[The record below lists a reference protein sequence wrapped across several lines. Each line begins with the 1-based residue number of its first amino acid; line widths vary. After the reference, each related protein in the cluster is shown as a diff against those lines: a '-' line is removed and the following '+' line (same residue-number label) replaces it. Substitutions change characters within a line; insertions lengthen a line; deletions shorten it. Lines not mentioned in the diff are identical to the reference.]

1 MPLPLLV
8 AEVVT
13 TIVTGAA
20 GAAAAVSASNKN
32 SQSREINKEAR
43 NLIESAKRELDKERR
58 QTNSRLERFG
68 RAKLLVI
75 RKEIKRFLTAFSKIH
90 NISMADNAALNEF
103 GLASDPVQSVS
114 DLSRVESLA
123 SSIAGG
129 AMAGAACGAL
139 TAFGAYSVTGI
150 LATAS
155 SGTAIASLSGAAAT
169 NATLAF
175 LGGGS
180 LAAGGLGVAGGTFV
194 LGGLVAG
201 PALLVMGL
209 VSSFKA
215 SANLDIARSNMAEAQ
230 KIAEQLKTA
239 SQQCIAI
246 SRKTDMFIQLLE
258 RAVEYFSPL
267 LRSLK
272 TTVMRFGTDYEK
284 YSDRA
289 KKKICAAYSMAMTV
303 RAIIDTPI
311 LTETGAIN
319 PECDEVLGKVGSALP
334 KR

>member
-1 MPLPLLV
+1 MPLP
-8 AEVVT
+8 A
-13 TIVTGAA
+13 IVIGTVIAAGAG

-32 SQSREINKEAR
+32 SQSREINEEAE
-43 NLIESAKRELDKERR
+43 NLIKRSKRELDKDRR
-58 QTNSRLERFG
+58 HTNSRLERFG

-90 NISMADNAALNEF
+90 NISIADNAALNEF
-103 GLASDPVQSVS
+103 GRASDPVQSIS

-129 AMAGAACGAL
+129 AMAGAVCGAL
-139 TAFGAYSVTGI
+139 TAFGAYSATGI
-150 LATAS
+150 FATAS
-155 SGTAIASLSGAAAT
+155 TGTTIASLSGAAAS

-180 LAAGGLGVAGGTFV
+180 LAAGGLGVAGGTVV

-209 VSSFKA
+209 IASYKA
-215 SANLDIARSNMAEAQ
+215 SANLDIARSNMAEAR

-246 SRKTDMFIQLLE
+246 SRKTDMFIQLLD
-258 RAVEYFSPL
+258 RAVKYFSPL
-267 LRSLK
+267 LRSLEI
-272 TTVMRFGTDYEK
+272 TVMRFGTDYEK
-284 YSDRA
+284 YSDRV

-303 RAIIDTPI
+303 RAIIDTSI

-319 PECDEVLGKVGSALP
+319 PECDEVLSKVGSALS

>member
-8 AEVVT
+8 LEVGT
-13 TIVTGAA
+13 AIAAGAA

-32 SQSREINKEAR
+32 SQSREINEEAE
-43 NLIESAKRELDKERR
+43 NLIKRSKRGLDKERR

-90 NISMADNAALNEF
+90 NISIAGSTELNEF
-103 GLASDPVQSVS
+103 GRASDPVQSIS
-114 DLSRVESLA
+114 DLTRVESLA

-139 TAFGAYSVTGI
+139 TAFGAYTATGI
-150 LATAS
+150 LASAS
-155 SGTAIASLSGAAAT
+155 SGTAIASLSGAAAS

-180 LAAGGLGVAGGTFV
+180 LATGGLGVAGGIYV

-215 SANLDIARSNMAEAQ
+215 SANLDIARSNMAEAR
-230 KIAEQLKTA
+230 KIAEQLNTA

-246 SRKTDMFIQLLE
+246 SRKTDMFIQLLD
-258 RAVEYFSPL
+258 RAVRYFSPL
-267 LRSLK
+267 LRSLENI
-272 TTVMRFGTDYEK
+272 VMRFGTDYEK
-284 YSDRA
+284 YSDMA
-289 KKKICAAYSMAMTV
+289 KKKVCGAYSMAMTV
-303 RAIIDTPI
+303 RAIIDTSI

-319 PECDEVLGKVGSALP
+319 PECDEFLEKVGSALP